1 MCGICG
7 IYGTED
13 SKTIKK
19 MCSSLIHRGPDDH
32 GYFLDD
38 NISLGHRRLSIID
51 LETGHQPIHNENEDI
66 WVILNGEIYN
76 YLELKENLNLRH
88 KFYTNSDTELLVH
101 LYEEYGEN
109 LVKKINGMFA
119 FAIWDIN
126 DKKLIL
132 ARDPLG
138 KKPLYY
144 HHNNGKL
151 LFASEIKGI
160 LNADIKRQIN
170 PEALSSF
177 LCYQYTVGVNTL
189 FDGVKKLP
197 AGHILTINNN
207 ELKIRRY
214 WNFFED
220 ITCEDETKIAQ
231 KLRNLLQNSAQYR
244 VISDV
249 PVGAFLSGGLDSSA
263 TTALTRPLIDY
274 DFHTFSVGFE
284 SFSELKFAKIV
295 SEHLDTIHHE
305 ITITS
310 EMVKK
315 NIDKITWYNDE
326 PLGDAAIINNYFLAS
341 LAKDYVKVITAGE
354 AGDEL
359 FAGYPNYRTNLKLH
373 SILNDSF
380 AKKLA
385 VTLINSLPDKGNIY
399 RSRIEKYLTN
409 VALNFAK
416 RPLQNSHMQTTR
428 VMTNNEL
435 IWLTNLKPT
444 DIEKLAFMPINMKNS
459 LNKMLA
465 MDCKNLLPE
474 KFLMKADKATMANSL
489 EERLPLMDKN
499 VVQYAFSI
507 PPDMKLKNGTEKY
520 ILKMAVKDLLPPII
534 IKRKKQGFGTPLKH
548 WIVEDGLKD
557 RILQTFYENKLI
569 NNLFRKEKIEKI
581 AKSLKNNNTYRT
593 GIIWSIFTLGLW
605 YDVYFEEKLG

>member
-7 IYGTED
+7 IYGIED

-19 MCSSLIHRGPDDH
+19 MCNSLIHRGPDDY

-38 NISLGHRRLSIID
+38 DISLGHRRLSIID
-51 LETGHQPIHNENEDI
+51 LETGHQPVHNENEDI

-76 YLELKENLNLRH
+76 YLELKENLNSRH
-88 KFYTNSDTELLVH
+88 EFYTNSDTELLVH

-119 FAIWDIN
+119 FAIWDKN
-126 DKKLIL
+126 NKKLVL

-144 HHNNGKL
+144 YCKDGKL
-151 LFASEIKGI
+151 FFASEIKGI
-160 LNADIKRQIN
+160 LNAGIKKQIN
-170 PEALSSF
+170 QAALSSF
-177 LCYQYTVGVNTL
+177 LCYQYTVGINTL
-189 FDGVKKLP
+189 FEGIKKLP
-197 AGHILTINNN
+197 AGHVLTIKDN

-214 WNFFED
+214 WNFLED
-220 ITCEDETKIAQ
+220 ITCDDEPKIIK
-231 KLRNLLQNSAQYR
+231 KLKKLLQNSAQYR

-263 TTALTRPLIDY
+263 ATALTRPLIDY
-274 DFHTFSVGFE
+274 DFHTFSIGFE

-295 SEHLDTIHHE
+295 SDHLDTIHHE
-305 ITITS
+305 IIITP
-310 EMVKK
+310 EMVEK
-315 NIDKITWYNDE
+315 NIDKITWHNDE
-326 PLGDAAIINNYFLAS
+326 PLGDAAIINNYILAS
-341 LAKDYVKVITAGE
+341 LANDYVKVIIAGE

-373 SILNDSF
+373 SLLNKPILQ
-380 AKKLA
+380 KLTA
-385 VTLINSLPDKGNIY
+385 TLINNLPDKGNIY
-399 RSRIEKYLTN
+399 RSPIEKYMTN
-409 VALNFAK
+409 MALNFTENHLEK
-416 RPLQNSHMQTTR
+416 SHMHTTR
-428 VMTNNEL
+428 VMTNEEL
-435 IWLTNLKPT
+435 TWLSNLKIGN
-444 DIEKLAFMPINMKNS
+444 IEKQAFIPCSMKNP

-507 PPDMKLKNGTEKY
+507 PPSLKLKNGTEKY
-520 ILKMAVKDLLPPII
+520 ILKMAVKDRLPPSI
-534 IKRKKQGFGTPLKH
+534 IKRKKQGFGTPLKD
-548 WIVEDGLKD
+548 WIIEDRLKD
-557 RILQTFYENKLI
+557 KILEIFYENTLI
-569 NNLFRKEKIEKI
+569 NDLFKKEKMEKI
-581 AKSLKNNNTYRT
+581 AKNLKNNNNYRI
-593 GIIWSIFTLGLW
+593 GIIWNIFTLGLW

>member
-7 IYGTED
+7 IYGLED
-13 SKTIKK
+13 SKIIKK
-19 MCSSLIHRGPDDH
+19 MCNSLTHRGPDDH

-76 YLELKENLNLRH
+76 YLELKENLNSRH
-88 KFYTNSDTELLVH
+88 EFYTSSDTELLVH

-109 LVKKINGMFA
+109 LVKRINGMFA
-119 FAIWDIN
+119 FAIWDKN
-126 DKKLIL
+126 NKKLVL
-132 ARDPLG
+132 ARDPVG

-144 HHNNGKL
+144 YNNDGKL
-151 LFASEIKGI
+151 FFASEIKGI
-160 LNADIKRQIN
+160 LNANIKKRIN
-170 PEALSSF
+170 QGALSSF
-177 LCYQYTVGVNTL
+177 LCYQYTVGTNTL
-189 FDGVKKLP
+189 FEDVKKLP
-197 AGHILTINNN
+197 AGHILTIEDN

-220 ITCEDETKIAQ
+220 ISCEDEAEIIQ
-231 KLRNLLQNSAQYR
+231 KLRNLLQNSAEYR

-249 PVGAFLSGGLDSSA
+249 PVGAFLSGGLDSST

-274 DFHTFSVGFE
+274 DFHTFSIGFE
-284 SFSELKFAKIV
+284 SFSELEYAKIV
-295 SEHLDTIHHE
+295 SDHLDTIHHE
-305 ITITS
+305 ITLTS
-310 EMVKK
+310 EMVEK

-341 LAKDYVKVITAGE
+341 LAKDYVKVIIAGE

-373 SILNDSF
+373 SLLNNPLVQ
-380 AKKLA
+380 KLA
-385 VTLINSLPDKGNIY
+385 VTLINNLPDKGNIY
-399 RSRIEKYLTN
+399 RSPIEKYLTN
-409 VALNFAK
+409 IALNFAK
-416 RPLQNSHMQTTR
+416 WPLEGSHMHTTR
-428 VMTNNEL
+428 VMTNEEL
-435 IWLTNLKPT
+435 NWLTNLKAKN
-444 DIEKLAFMPINMKNS
+444 IENKAFIPCNVKNP

-465 MDCKNLLPE
+465 VDCKNLLPE

-499 VVQYAFSI
+499 IFQYAFSI
-507 PPDMKLKNGTEKY
+507 PPNLKLQNGNEKY
-520 ILKMAVKDLLPPII
+520 ILKQAVKDLLPPII
-534 IKRKKQGFGTPLKH
+534 IKRKKQGFGTPLKN
-548 WIVEDGLKD
+548 WIIEDKLKD
-557 RILQTFYENKLI
+557 KILGTFYGNKLI
-569 NNLFRKEKIEKI
+569 NNLFKKEKIEKI
-581 AKSLKNNNTYRT
+581 AKNLKNGNTYRI